1 MNSVPKLREQLQNM
15 TFKQKV
21 EHIWE
26 YYKFPIIG
34 TIVGIVMIVSLVTS
48 IMGNEESFQI
58 TVINEEP
65 STIDEFTL
73 ADNLNNNFNDFNI
86 IVDMINAEGS
96 FANISFEESQ
106 KLLVRAASGDIDL
119 LMLDENVFKELLAQ
133 EAFAP
138 LDQFLSLDELEI
150 KKQSLFYGKS
160 NIIYG
165 ISTSDIPNL
174 EQFSS
179 LQDKVLCVF
188 GKVSDKEDV
197 KQFLSVL
204 FKN

>member
-1 MNSVPKLREQLQNM
+1 MPKLREQLQNM